1 MEDKKMVKEVTKS
14 ALISELATRGETS
27 EAEAKR
33 TLDLLSET
41 VMSLLESNDKII
53 LGNLGKIVKGKTKAR
68 VGRNPRTGEAI
79 DIPEKIRLTYRPSK
93 EIKDRME
100 EVK

>member
-1 MEDKKMVKEVTKS
+1 MENKTVKEVTKS
-14 ALISELATRGETS
+14 ALISELATRGETT

-33 TLDLLSET
+33 NLDLLSET
-41 VMSLLESNDKII
+41 IMSLLEDNDKVI

-68 VGRNPRTGEAI
+68 VGRNPRTGEPI
-79 DIPEKIRLTYRPSK
+79 DIPEKIKLSYRPSK

>member
-1 MEDKKMVKEVTKS
+1 MENKTIKEVTKS
-14 ALISELATRGETS
+14 ALISELATRGETT

-33 TLDLLSET
+33 NLDLLSET
-41 VMSLLESNDKII
+41 IMSLLEDNDKVI

-68 VGRNPRTGEAI
+68 VGRNPRTGEPI
-79 DIPEKIRLTYRPSK
+79 DIPEKIKLSYRPSK

>member
-1 MEDKKMVKEVTKS
+1 MENKTIKEVTKS
-14 ALISELATRGETS
+14 ALISELATRGETT

-33 TLDLLSET
+33 DLDLLSET
-41 VMSLLESNDKII
+41 VMSLLEDNDKVI

-68 VGRNPRTGEAI
+68 VGRNPRTGEPI
-79 DIPEKIRLTYRPSK
+79 DIPEKIKLSYRPSK

-100 EVK
+100 EAK

>member
-1 MEDKKMVKEVTKS
+1 MENKIVKEVTKS
-14 ALISELATRGETS
+14 ALISELATRGETT

-33 TLDLLSET
+33 NLDLLSET
-41 VMSLLESNDKII
+41 VMSLLEDNDKVI

-68 VGRNPRTGEAI
+68 VGRNPRTGEPI
-79 DIPEKIRLTYRPSK
+79 DIPEKIKLSYRPSK

-100 EVK
+100 EAK

>member
-1 MEDKKMVKEVTKS
+1 MENKTVKEVTKS
-14 ALISELATRGETS
+14 ALVSELATRGETT

-33 TLDLLSET
+33 NLDLLSET
-41 VMSLLESNDKII
+41 IMSLLEDNDKVI

-68 VGRNPRTGEAI
+68 VGRNPRTGEPI
-79 DIPEKIRLTYRPSK
+79 DIPEKIKLSYRPSK

>member
-1 MEDKKMVKEVTKS
+1 MENKTVKEVTKS
-14 ALISELATRGETS
+14 ALVSELATRGETT

-33 TLDLLSET
+33 NLDLLSET
-41 VMSLLESNDKII
+41 IMGLLEDNDKVI

-68 VGRNPRTGEAI
+68 VGRNPRTGEPI
-79 DIPEKIRLTYRPSK
+79 DIPEKIKLSYRPSK

>member
-1 MEDKKMVKEVTKS
+1 MENKTVKEVTKS
-14 ALISELATRGETS
+14 ALVSELAIRGETT

-33 TLDLLSET
+33 NLDLLSET
-41 VMSLLESNDKII
+41 IMSLLEDNDKVI

-68 VGRNPRTGEAI
+68 VGRNPRTGEPI
-79 DIPEKIRLTYRPSK
+79 DIPEKIKLSYRPSK